1 MNELDSWL
9 AAAAREAGIDL
20 ADIPVQT
27 VLDLA
32 RDVAH
37 GVVRPGAPVTA
48 YVLGLA
54 VGRGADPSVL
64 AEKLTELAFEWPPTA
79 PASVEGDE
87 SPTP

>member
-1 MNELDSWL
+1 MNELDAWL
-9 AAAAREAGIDL
+9 IAAAREAGIDP
-20 ADIPVQT
+20 ADIPVKT

-54 VGRGADPSVL
+54 VGRGADPSAL
-64 AEKLTELAFEWPPTA
+64 AEKLTELAFDWPPSEPT
-79 PASVEGDE
+79 VKGEE
-87 SPTP
+87 TPTP